1 MNFCATKFIS
11 FVAFEQLNRP
21 TPSPPFRSRAAR
33 MPAEARSRAS
43 SQVAARSAPFSR
55 TNGSVSRVRPFP
67 IELAS
72 FLLGR
77 TDSSPGRRASGQ
89 GDALGMRI
97 DVEPAVADEADHGLA
112 QPLCQVHRERRGRR
126 YRR

>member
-11 FVAFEQLNRP
+11 FVALEQLNRP

-33 MPAEARSRAS
+33 RPAAARSRAS

-55 TNGSVSRVRPFP
+55 TNGSVSRVRTFP

-72 FLLGR
+72 FLPDAL
-77 TDSSPGRRASGQ
+77 DSSPRRQASGQ
-89 GDALGMRI
+89 GDALGMRV
-97 DVEPAVADEADHGLA
+97 DVEPAVANEADDGLA
-112 QPLCQVHRERRGRR
+112 HARCQVNRERRGR
-126 YRR
+126 

>member
-11 FVAFEQLNRP
+11 FVALEQLNRP
-21 TPSPPFRSRAAR
+21 TPSPPFRCRAAR
-33 MPAEARSRAS
+33 NPSAARFRAS

-72 FLLGR
+72 FLPDEA
-77 TDSSPGRRASGQ
+77 DSSPGRQASAQ
-89 GDALGMRI
+89 GDPLGMRV
-97 DVEPAVADEADHGLA
+97 DVEPAVANEPDHGLA
-112 QPLCQVHRERRGRR
+112 HAFCQV
-126 YRR
+126 

>member
-11 FVAFEQLNRP
+11 FVALEQLHRP

-33 MPAEARSRAS
+33 SPAAARSRAS
-43 SQVAARSAPFSR
+43 SQVVARSAPFSR

-72 FLLGR
+72 FLPDAP
-77 TDSSPGRRASGQ
+77 DSSPGRGASGQ
-89 GDALGMRI
+89 GDTLGMRV
-97 DVEPAVADEADHGLA
+97 DVEPAVANEAHHSLA
-112 QPLCQVHRERRGRR
+112 DALCQVHRER
-126 YRR
+126 